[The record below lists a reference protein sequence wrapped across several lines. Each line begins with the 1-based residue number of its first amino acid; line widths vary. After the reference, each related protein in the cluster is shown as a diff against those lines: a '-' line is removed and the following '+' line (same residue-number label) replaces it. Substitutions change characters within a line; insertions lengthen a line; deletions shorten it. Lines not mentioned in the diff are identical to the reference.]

1 MSTLSISSEN
11 GIKKEF
17 LLPKSAS
24 LSQSVEFQCSDIE
37 EVNCTVALCR
47 CQQSKNFPLC
57 DNVSHH
63 KFNKET
69 NSNIFPVIVDMNGSK
84 LVVGTI
90 KKKKRL
96 STSSST
102 EIQRDSIDVEPKQT
116 ESTSNEVDTQS
127 KDNNTNIPPTI
138 QVESMKTSELIE
150 NNTNTSTDS
159 KPVKKELLV
168 KKVDKSKIT
177 AVYSKQEVAQHNTQD
192 DCWMII
198 NGHVYDITTYFP
210 HHPGGTRSLL
220 KFAGKDGTENVQFHS
235 GKMMH
240 LLDTYFYIGR
250 LEGTPAPKN
259 CLIM

>member
-17 LLPKSAS
+17 LLPKSA
-24 LSQSVEFQCSDIE
+24 LSQSVEIKCGDIE
-37 EVNCTVALCR
+37 EVNCTVALCS
-47 CQQSKNFPLC
+47 CQQSKQFPLC
-57 DNVSHH
+57 DGSHS

-69 NSNIFPVIVDMNGSK
+69 NSNIFPVLVDMNGSK
-84 LVVGTI
+84 IVVGTI

-102 EIQRDSIDVEPKQT
+102 EIQRDSIDEPKQT
-116 ESTSNEVDTQS
+116 ESVESTTSNEGETLPKVITS
-127 KDNNTNIPPTI
+127 TAPVI
-138 QVESMKTSELIE
+138 QVESPKSEPIE
-150 NNTNTSTDS
+150 NNTTDS

-168 KKVDKSKIT
+168 KKVDKTKIT
-177 AVYSKQEVAQHNTQD
+177 AVYTIEEVAQHNTQD

-198 NGHVYDITTYFP
+198 NGYVYDITAYFP
-210 HHPGGTRSLL
+210 HHPGGTRSIL

-235 GKMMH
+235 SKMMH

-250 LEGTPAPKN
+250 LEGTPASKS
-259 CLIM
+259 CSIM